1 MNNIQESRMTI
12 AESIE
17 DEAIARAKEVAEVF
31 GIKDF
36 KIDVK
41 VFNVRSGKFNFKFDS
56 TSSGS
61 NMAVSNVINAAA
73 IVGIKEECDWNEVSC
88 DFSISV
94 TVANN

>member
-61 NMAVSNVINAAA
+61 NMQQL
-73 IVGIKEECDWNEVSC
+73 
-88 DFSISV
+88 
-94 TVANN
+94 